1 MPSLANALAA
11 SSPTRPPR
19 PGRWHWAPLL
29 LALAA
34 APATLAQ
41 STAPTP
47 APALDFAKE
56 AARAESSSE
65 VVRVAPEYQ
74 ANLTVR
80 GAERVRVDN
89 REVARAS
96 LGEPNQVMVRG
107 VRQGRTE
114 LLVWRKG
121 ERPLLVRVEVA
132 P

>member
-1 MPSLANALAA
+1 MPSLANALPP
-11 SSPTRPPR
+11 SSPTRATR
-19 PGRWHWAPLL
+19 PWRWASLL

-34 APATLAQ
+34 APVTLAQ
-41 STAPTP
+41 PPSP
-47 APALDFAKE
+47 APAAALDFAKE
-56 AARAESSSE
+56 AARAEASSE

-80 GAERVRVDN
+80 GAERVRVDD

-96 LGEPNQVMVRG
+96 LGEPDQVMVRG

-121 ERPLLVRVEVA
+121 ERPLRVRVEVA